1 MSNLN
6 TLDFATLTVLSKM
19 VAAAQKDVRDATE
32 AGSYTVNRQVTVDV
46 TGTVNVGEDYEQE
59 IVLKADPFTM
69 LAVALSHLNGVTIE
83 SIVEEAKSADPEYV
97 KSIKAKAVE
106 AWGEVKSGTKT
117 ACKGKV
123 TVAKGATATVGVPT
137 LVVSK

>member
-32 AGSYTVNRQVTVDV
+32 AGSYTANRQVTVDV

-97 KSIKAKAVE
+97 KSIKTKAVE
-106 AWGEVKSGTKT
+106 AWGEVKSGSKT

-137 LVVSK
+137 LTVSK